1 VTAGDGPG
9 PGADPTD
16 PTDPADPAAPAGP
29 AGPAAEGTGPSAVAL
44 GLRRLGPPEHGKD
57 FWSDLDRR
65 LADEP
70 QLRLA
75 PRSAIRPITV
85 PPPVTDD
92 KKLAA
97 GLTGAADGPPPRR
110 TARTIVLAVVAVLVI
125 LLVVGAVFQD
135 DPDGTTTAGGR
146 DATGAEGD
154 TSSGGDAA
162 AGDEADDE
170 TTTTPSTL
178 PPGFVDPAAPL
189 DPAGVGPL
197 RIGATLGEL
206 QMAGVQV
213 QADQATFRGSGGTC
227 YDARV
232 PGALDLRLRFR
243 NPDGTRRVED
253 PALGVLAAISI
264 ESSLPTGRP
273 AVGSGIV
280 LGSAQDDVLN
290 AYAGNLDDR
299 PNPYVARGHVYRSQ
313 VGNGTGIAF
322 ITDGVG
328 VVGIAV
334 GEMDVIRYV
343 KDCG

>member
-170 TTTTPSTL
+170 TSTTPSTL

-243 NPDGTRRVED
+243 NPDGTPSAAASCWAAPRTTCSTPTPATSTTGPTPTWRAATSTGRRWATA
-253 PALGVLAAISI
+253 PASR
-264 ESSLPTGRP
+264 SSPTGSAWSASRS
-273 AVGSGIV
+273 ARWTSSG
-280 LGSAQDDVLN
+280 
-290 AYAGNLDDR
+290 
-299 PNPYVARGHVYRSQ
+299 
-313 VGNGTGIAF
+313 T
-322 ITDGVG
+322 
-328 VVGIAV
+328 
-334 GEMDVIRYV
+334 
-343 KDCG
+343 

>member
-1 VTAGDGPG
+1 VTGGDGTEPG
-9 PGADPTD
+9 VGATGPT
-16 PTDPADPAAPAGP
+16 
-29 AGPAAEGTGPSAVAL
+29 AEVPGPSAVAL
-44 GLRRLGPPEHGKD
+44 ALRRIGPPEHGKD
-57 FWSDLDRR
+57 FWADLDRR

-92 KKLAA
+92 TKLAA

-110 TARTIVLAVVAVLVI
+110 SARTIVLAVVAVLVI
-125 LLVVGAVFQD
+125 LLVLGAVFQE
-135 DPDGTTTAGGR
+135 DPDGTTTAGER
-146 DATGAEGD
+146 ETTGTDGGPSRGD
-154 TSSGGDAA
+154 DAA
-162 AGDEADDE
+162 AGDEAEDE
-170 TTTTPSTL
+170 TITPPTL

-206 QMAGVQV
+206 QAAGVQV
-213 QADQATFRGSGGTC
+213 QADQTTFRGSGGTC

-253 PALGVLAAISI
+253 PTQGVLAAISI
-264 ESSLPTGRP
+264 ESSLPTGR
-273 AVGSGIV
+273 AAAGTGIV
-280 LGSAQDDVLN
+280 LGSAQDDVVN

-299 PNPYVARGHVYRSQ
+299 PNPYVARGHVYRAA
-313 VGNGTGIAF
+313 VGNGTGVAF
-322 ITDGVG
+322 ITDGIG
-328 VVGIAV
+328 VVGIAA